1 MTRTNIAL
9 LICLTAATL
18 TAACDNDKTKPASS
32 AKPYEVVVVD
42 DSTGIISEALAEPME
57 ALPQAEPQYDAVNIS
72 GREYDGIMRLARAVV
87 IYDKRSRLA
96 VSRNI
101 HAQPQLIIRTDGSN
115 PRKLRSRL
123 LAFELSSA
131 VSQLRRKNNHEAST
145 LIAHATGMSMLCPPD
160 MTASRESAGFAWVSN
175 NSADRM
181 QNIVA
186 FTIKGRPRNLAAAVD
201 SALRHNIPGERDSS
215 WMQLAGSPV
224 AARTIHARKRKFTQW
239 RGLWE
244 MRGDAM
250 GGPYVLNL
258 YHAGG
263 KTIGIMAFVYAPTT
277 DKRNLTR
284 QIEAA
289 LYTIK

>member
-1 MTRTNIAL
+1 MTRTIIAVL
-9 LICLTAATL
+9 MCLPLAAFT
-18 TAACDNDKTKPASS
+18 TSCDSDKTKPASS

-42 DSTGIISEALAEPME
+42 DSTGIISKALTEPME

-72 GREYDGIMRLARAVV
+72 GKEYNGIMRLARTVV

-101 HAQPQLIIRTDGSN
+101 NAQPQLIIRTDGSN
-115 PRKLRSRL
+115 PRELRSRL
-123 LAFELSSA
+123 LAFELGSA
-131 VSQLRRKNNHEAST
+131 INQLRRKNNHKASE
-145 LIAHATGMSMLCPPD
+145 LIAKATGVAMLCPPD
-160 MTASRESAGFAWVSN
+160 MTSSKESAGFAWVSN

-181 QNIVA
+181 QNIAA
-186 FTIKGRPRNLAAAVD
+186 FTIKGSPRNLVMAVD
-201 SALRHNIPGERDSS
+201 SALSHNIPGERDNSC
-215 WMQLAGSPV
+215 MQLAGQPV
-224 AARTIHARKRKFTQW
+224 AVRNMHLGKRKFTQW

-250 GGPYVLNL
+250 GGPYVLHF
-258 YHAGG
+258 YRIDG
-263 KTIGIMAFVYAPTT
+263 KTVGVMAFVYAPAT